1 MQRCS
6 CKIIVSGKV
15 VNEQQQLRNVTEWID
30 CAYTVSTLG
39 GGGGNGGVDEVATV
53 STYRSLGGG
62 ADQAD
67 GERKSQSFFFWDQE
81 SRYLDT
87 VTEAHV
93 NRPNQWYVG
102 PIRDRPQAL

>member
-67 GERKSQSFFFWDQE
+67 GERKSQSFFFLR
-81 SRYLDT
+81 SRKSLSGHGYRSPCEQAQSM
-87 VTEAHV
+87 VCG
-93 NRPNQWYVG
+93 PN
-102 PIRDRPQAL
+102 P